1 MSQNKT
7 LVRSGWMVPAFDQPA
22 IADGAVVVDG
32 NTIESAGPY
41 LEMRAQHP
49 DATEIGG
56 QRYLLIPGLVNGH
69 SHGRGLTDFQRG
81 ALDNTLES
89 WLLDTRKYKPVSPY
103 DDCSLSAAR
112 LLASGVTTTMHN
124 HILSNPAD
132 HESEHAQVIQA
143 YADAGIRLQFNPGVR
158 NDNPFV
164 YGDNSSFLAKLPE
177 ALREALT
184 RPAPEG
190 ALTGDNFVEA
200 VRDLFQRFDTPM
212 CRIGFGPLAPQWA
225 TEALLKSVRAA
236 AGELDRPIHVHAVQS
251 IFQKVYGLTYLN
263 ESLIAWMDRI
273 GLLGP
278 GLVIG
283 HCVWPTEN
291 DIQRLASSGA
301 GVTHHPSCNLRVRNG
316 IAPVFHML
324 RAGVNVGLGLDGK
337 SINDDDDFI
346 QEMKVC
352 FLLHRLPSLELHSE
366 HLSARQVFQ
375 MATASS
381 ADLLGFGDTVGRLEP
396 GRKADMALL
405 DYEGMCRPYTDPG
418 QDPIDVLLYRGTRHF
433 VDTVLV
439 DGRVVV
445 KGGEVKTVDEGD
457 IGRRLAEASSRPRT
471 EQEEAMIRGLDT
483 VRQHV
488 LEYYRGWPEQ
498 VDTEPYFS
506 VNSKIDGLKSSNG
519 GS

>member
-7 LVRSGWMVPAFDQPA
+7 LVRAGWMVPAFDRPA
-22 IADGAVVVDG
+22 VTDAAVVVDG
-32 NTIESAGPY
+32 STIEAAGPY
-41 LEMRAQHP
+41 TELRAQHP
-49 DATEIGG
+49 EAEEIGG
-56 QRYLLIPGLVNGH
+56 PGHLLIPGLVNGH

-103 DDCSLSAAR
+103 DDCALSAAR

-132 HESEHAQVIQA
+132 HENEHAQVIQA
-143 YADAGIRLQFNPGVR
+143 YGDAGIRLQFNPGVR

-164 YGDNSSFLAKLPE
+164 YGDNASFLEGLPE
-177 ALREALT
+177 GLREALT

-200 VRDLFQRFDTPM
+200 VRALHERFDGPM
-212 CRIGFGPLAPQWA
+212 CRVGFGPLAPQWA
-225 TEALLKSVRAA
+225 TEDLLRSVRAA
-236 AGELDRPIHVHAVQS
+236 ADELDRPIHVHAVQS
-251 IFQKVYGLTYLN
+251 IFQKVYGLTHLN
-263 ESLIAWMDRI
+263 ETLIAWMDRI

-283 HCVWPTEN
+283 HCVWPTED
-291 DIQRLASSGA
+291 DIRRLASSGA

-316 IAPVFHML
+316 IAPAFHML

-352 FLLHRLPSLELHSE
+352 FLLHRIPSLELHSD
-366 HLSARQVFQ
+366 HLSAREVLR
-375 MATASS
+375 MATANS
-381 ADLLGFGDTVGRLEP
+381 AALLGFGDEVGRLEP

-405 DYEGMCRPYTDPG
+405 DYEAMCWPYTDPG
-418 QDPIDVLLYRGTRHF
+418 QDPVDVLLYRGTRHF

-445 KGGEVKTVDEGD
+445 RDGRLTSVDTGE
-457 IGRRLAEASSRPRT
+457 IGRRLAEASARPRSD
-471 EQEEAMIRGLDT
+471 QEKAMLQGLDT
-483 VRQHV
+483 VQKHV
-488 LEYYRGWPEQ
+488 LDYYRGWPDR
-498 VDTEPYFS
+498 VDPEPYFS
-506 VNSKIDGLKSSNG
+506 INSRVDGLK
-519 GS
+519 

>member
-7 LVRSGWMVPAFDQPA
+7 LVRAGRMVPAYDEPA
-22 IADGAVVVDG
+22 VADAAVVINGD
-32 NTIESAGPY
+32 TIESSGSYAD
-41 LEMRAQHP
+41 LRAQHP
-49 DATEIGG
+49 DAQEIGG
-56 QRYLLIPGLVNGH
+56 PRYLLIPGLVNGH

-89 WLLDTRKYKPVSPY
+89 WLLDTRKYKPVSAY

-124 HILSNPAD
+124 HILGNPAD
-132 HESEHAQVIQA
+132 HENEHAQVIQA
-143 YADAGIRLQFNPGVR
+143 YAEAGIRLQFNPGVR

-164 YGDNSSFLAKLPE
+164 YGDNASFLERLPQ

-184 RPAPEG
+184 KPVPEG

-200 VRDLFQRFDTPM
+200 VQALFQRFDNPM

-236 AGELDRPIHVHAVQS
+236 ADELDRPIHVHAAQS
-251 IFQKVYGLTYLN
+251 IYQKVYGLTHLN

-278 GLVIG
+278 RLVIG
-283 HCVWPTEN
+283 HCVWPTRD
-291 DIQRLASSGA
+291 DIGRLASSGA

-316 IAPVFHML
+316 IAPAFHML
-324 RAGVNVGLGLDGK
+324 RAGVKVGLGLDGK

-352 FLLHRLPSLELHSE
+352 FLLHRIPSLELHSD
-366 HLSARQVFQ
+366 HLSAREVFR
-375 MATASS
+375 MATTTS
-381 ADLLGFGDTVGRLEP
+381 ADLLGFGDAVGRLEP

-405 DYEGMCRPYTDPG
+405 DYDAMCWPYTDPG

-445 KGGEVKTVDEGD
+445 RDGRVTTVDEEE
-457 IGRRLAEASSRPRT
+457 IGRRLAEASARPRT
-471 EQEEAMIRGLDT
+471 EQEEGMLRGLDT
-483 VRQHV
+483 VQKHV
-488 LEYYRGWPEQ
+488 IDYYRGWPDRVE
-498 VDTEPYFS
+498 TEPYFP
-506 VNSKIDGLKSSNG
+506 VNSQVDGLE
-519 GS
+519 